1 MRRSKANLT
10 SPVPAACL
18 LLRHRASAREN
29 SKSFIMQRPAQEIN
43 NARPFCFDVC
53 VHFTPPKGKQKGEKL
68 QREYCESA
76 IIQPIRFQIWE
87 LPPAQPKRR
96 NDSLYL

>member
-1 MRRSKANLT
+1 
-10 SPVPAACL
+10 
-18 LLRHRASAREN
+18 
-29 SKSFIMQRPAQEIN
+29 MQRPAQEIN
-43 NARPFCFDVC
+43 ALGFDVC
-53 VHFTPPKGKQKGEKL
+53 VHFTPPKKIKRKQKGEEKL

-87 LPPAQPKRR
+87 LLPPAQPKRR